1 MTKDESA
8 MLVECHAMLTKITK
22 QIDENDAKIAK
33 NETVKPASTAHLDDK
48 TLGPGEGTYDAEID
62 GRWI

>member
-8 MLVECHAMLTKITK
+8 MLVECHSMLTKITK
-22 QIDENDAKIAK
+22 QIEVNDAKNGNVAQAAPSNHDATK
-33 NETVKPASTAHLDDK
+33 LD
-48 TLGPGEGTYDAEID
+48 PGEGTYDPEID